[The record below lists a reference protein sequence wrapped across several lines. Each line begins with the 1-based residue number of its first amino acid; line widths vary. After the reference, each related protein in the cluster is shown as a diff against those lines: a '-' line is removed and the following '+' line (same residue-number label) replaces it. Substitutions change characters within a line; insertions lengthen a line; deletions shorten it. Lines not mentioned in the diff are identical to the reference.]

1 MMDTRRDALAS
12 RLPLFA
18 GIVAAGLAARGAGLD
33 TENVAIAFA
42 VVAVGVFLGVA
53 LGKVVR
59 RR

>member
-1 MMDTRRDALAS
+1 MDTKRDSLAS

-33 TENVAIAFA
+33 TENLMIAFA

-53 LGKVVR
+53 LGKFVR

>member
-1 MMDTRRDALAS
+1 METRRDTLVE

-53 LGKVVR
+53 LGKLLR